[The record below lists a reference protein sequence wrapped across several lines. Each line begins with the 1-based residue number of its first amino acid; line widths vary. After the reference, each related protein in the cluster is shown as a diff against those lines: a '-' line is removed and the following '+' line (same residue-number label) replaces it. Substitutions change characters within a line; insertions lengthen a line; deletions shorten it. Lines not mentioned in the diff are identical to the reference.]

1 MKSILKQLTSTNVA
15 KELGKNATKEQL
27 LKLEL
32 LKKVCNKVTDI
43 LMVIMQENDS
53 DKIWN
58 RCAVMATKGQ
68 LCREALEASNL

>member
-27 LKLEL
+27 SRLEL
-32 LKKVCNKVTDI
+32 LRKVCNKVTDI
-43 LMVIMQENDS
+43 LMEMMQTNDS
-53 DKIWN
+53 DKVWN

-68 LCREALEASNL
+68 LCREALEASN